1 MKRTLRETCIDFFTD
16 DHIKQDVRE
25 MMKPL
30 FGMIYNEVYIYLWII
45 AFYHLF
51 VVIMILSMFCI
62 LWRLMKQY
70 EMKKRLMSNF
80 VSHLQG

>member
-16 DHIKQDVRE
+16 EHIKQDVRE

-45 AFYHLF
+45 AFYHIF
-51 VVIMILSMFCI
+51 VVIMIMSMFCI
-62 LWRLMKQY
+62 LWTLMKQY
-70 EMKKRLMSNF
+70 EIKKQWFSSF
-80 VSHLQG
+80 VSSLV

>member
-16 DHIKQDVRE
+16 EHIKQDVHE

-45 AFYHLF
+45 AFYHIF

-62 LWRLMKQY
+62 LWTLMKQY
-70 EMKKRLMSNF
+70 EIKKQLVSSF
-80 VSHLQG
+80 VSSLV

>member
-16 DHIKQDVRE
+16 DHIKQDVHE
-25 MMKPL
+25 IIKPL
-30 FGMIYNEVYIYLWII
+30 FGMFYNEVYIYLWII

-62 LWRLMKQY
+62 LWRLMKHH
-70 EMKKRLMSNF
+70 EMKKRLFSSIF
-80 VSHLQG
+80 E

>member
-16 DHIKQDVRE
+16 DHIKKDVRE

-51 VVIMILSMFCI
+51 VVIMIVSMFCI
-62 LWRLMKQY
+62 LWRLMNQY
-70 EMKKRLMSNF
+70 EMKRQLLAAF
-80 VSHLQG
+80 L

>member
-16 DHIKQDVRE
+16 EHIKQDVRE
-25 MMKPL
+25 MMKPF

-45 AFYHLF
+45 TFYHIF

-62 LWRLMKQY
+62 LWTLMKQY
-70 EMKKRLMSNF
+70 EIKKRLVSSF
-80 VSHLQG
+80 VSSLV